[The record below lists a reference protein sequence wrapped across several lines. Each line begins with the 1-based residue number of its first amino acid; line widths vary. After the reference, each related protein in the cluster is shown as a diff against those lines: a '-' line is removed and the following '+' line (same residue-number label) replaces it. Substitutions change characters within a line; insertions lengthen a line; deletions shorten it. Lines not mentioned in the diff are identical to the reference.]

1 MAKLI
6 RRTSK
11 AAGLPPGTLIHIGK
25 KKIEKPRIKIMN
37 YDESNCEEREIENVK
52 ECYDFKDAGG
62 VTWINVDGIHQI
74 NILEQIGNCFGLHPL
89 VMEDILNT
97 EQRPKIDDLGN
108 YIFLVSKMLY
118 FDRANHIESEQ
129 VSLILGRKF
138 VISFQE
144 REGDVFNSIR
154 ERISKGKGRI
164 RKMGPDY
171 PAYSLLDAIVDHYFV
186 MLENLGSKIEEIEDE
201 LVSNPTTETMNRI
214 HKLKRQ
220 IILLRKSIWP
230 FREVIGIM
238 EREQS
243 QLIQE
248 STLIYLRDIH
258 DHIIQV
264 IDTIETY
271 REMLSGMVDIYLS
284 SISNKMN
291 QVMKVLTIIATIF
304 IPLTFIAGIY
314 GMNFK
319 YTPELEWQF
328 SYPLILASMLI
339 AGSLMLYYFRR
350 KNWL

>member
-1 MAKLI
+1 MGRVI
-6 RRTSK
+6 ERTSK

-25 KKIEKPRIKIMN
+25 KKIERPIIKIMN
-37 YDESNCEEREIENVK
+37 YDEHNCQEKIIENVK
-52 ECYDFKDAGG
+52 ECYDFKDSSG

-74 NILEQIGNCFGLHPL
+74 NILEQIGNCFKLHPL

-97 EQRPKIDDLGN
+97 EQRPKIDDFGN

-118 FDRANHIESEQ
+118 FDGANNIESEQ

-144 REGDVFNSIR
+144 RQGDVFNSIR

-164 RKMGPDY
+164 RKMGSDY
-171 PAYSLLDAIVDHYFV
+171 LAYSLLDAIVDHYFV
-186 MLENLGSKIEEIEDE
+186 MLENLGSKIEDIEDE
-201 LVSNPTTETMNRI
+201 LVSNPSTETINRI

-230 FREVIGIM
+230 LREVIGII

-284 SISNKMN
+284 SISYKMN

-304 IPLTFIAGIY
+304 IPLTLISGIY
-314 GMNFK
+314 GMNFR
-319 YTPELEWQF
+319 YMPELEWQF
-328 SYPLILASMLI
+328 SYPLVLTSMLI
-339 AGSLMLYYFRR
+339 AGSLMLYYFRI